1 MKGIHSKIC
10 HSLLFIVTI
19 ILSFGC
25 QNEKDAPSSKGSVPP
40 DKALATFELEEGF
53 QMELIA
59 HEPIVSDPVDMVI
72 DEFGRLYVVE
82 MPGYPIDKSGTGRIR
97 LLSDSNGDGFMDE
110 STLFAENLVLP
121 NGILRWKKGILVTDA
136 PNVLYLEDTNG
147 DGIADVRDT
156 VLTGFSL
163 SNPHVNVN
171 NPVYGLDNWIH
182 LAHLGHI
189 GTRKYEDLFGD
200 RGSEIVYYGS
210 QKGPILPK
218 NANGHSVRFRPD
230 KLEMEMASSRTQ
242 FGHTFDRW
250 GRYLLT
256 HNQNHIY
263 HEVIGASYLARNPD
277 LLVSNASES
286 ISDHGNETEVFQ
298 ITTNPDRQLFTPLG
312 LTTSSSGIT
321 AYLGGIFPSPFNKN
335 AVFVAESVSNLVHVD
350 VLEEKGASFVA
361 KRHRDNKEFLA
372 SRDSWSRPVNMYVGP
387 DGGLYVLD
395 YYRRI
400 IEHPEWMSDDAV
412 EAGGL
417 YDGVGMGRIYRIT
430 PKGTGKADWTA
441 GLDFGNKSPKEWVTS
456 LSNSNIWWRINAQ
469 RMLVDAGDMDV
480 IPDLVTM
487 AKNENSPEGR
497 LHALWTLESLENLE
511 SSLIL
516 EALKDSEAGIR
527 ENAIKLA
534 ELHLEKSPELVWELL
549 KLKDDPHPRVRFQLL
564 CTIGF
569 IDSPQSAK
577 VIEELLFEDLADEW
591 VQIAALSAASSQTA
605 PLLNTVLSRFEASQP
620 AYGNLVTRLTSM
632 IVAGDE
638 IAKGRDL
645 LKKSLSPSR
654 EDGTAW
660 KAPVLDG
667 ITEGIRRNKEN
678 GKQLNNNLDQII
690 QAFFEHPQTEVRKS
704 TLALI
709 KVLEIEDKERLK
721 KSMER
726 AVSIATDHSVS
737 DNRRAEALRFL
748 PFGDITPYDA
758 KLKEMIVTRESVV
771 IQVAAMQALGRIEGT
786 GVSQYVLS
794 KWETLT
800 PGIRDVAL
808 ETFLLEPERVK
819 LLLDALESKIIPT
832 ALIGWKRRVQLMNH
846 SDLDLRMRARD
857 LLTKDEGEEVNRKY
871 QKALELEGNPLA
883 GKTVFMEN
891 CALCH
896 QFRGKNGVAF
906 GPDLGTVHNWHPKD
920 LMANILDPNLSIAP
934 GFDLWEV
941 SMNNGEQVQGMIMNE
956 TSAAISLRTS
966 PGIEKSINRQEISSI
981 RGLNMSMMPGLAGQI
996 DQQEMA
1002 DLIAYIRNLE

>member
-1 MKGIHSKIC
+1 MKRIC
-10 HSLLFIVTI
+10 FKNHIPLLVIVPLVI
-19 ILSFGC
+19 SFGC
-25 QNEKDAPSSKGSVPP
+25 GKGKDSPSTEGSVPP
-40 DKALATFELEEGF
+40 GNALSTFELEEGF

-59 HEPIVSDPVDMVI
+59 YEPLVSDPVDMEI

-97 LLSDSNGDGFMDE
+97 LLSDSNGDGVMDE
-110 STLFAENLVLP
+110 STVFAEDLLLP
-121 NGILRWKKGILVTDA
+121 NGILRWKKGVLVTDA
-136 PNVLYLEDTNG
+136 PNVLYLEDIDG
-147 DGIADVRDT
+147 DGVADVRDT

-200 RGSEIVYYGS
+200 RGSEIVFYS
-210 QKGPILPK
+210 RQDGPVLPK

-230 KLEMEMASSRTQ
+230 KIEMEMASSRTQ
-242 FGHTFDRW
+242 FGHTFDQW

-263 HEVIGASYLARNPD
+263 HEVIGASYLDRNPD
-277 LLVSNASES
+277 LLVSNATES

-298 ITTNPDRQLFTPLG
+298 ITTHPDRQLFTPMG
-312 LTTSSSGIT
+312 LTTASSGIT
-321 AYLGGIFPSPFNKN
+321 AYLGGIFPGPFEKN

-350 VLEEKGASFVA
+350 ILEEKGASFVA

-400 IEHPEWMSDDAV
+400 IEHPEWMSDEAV

-441 GLDFGNKSPKEWVTS
+441 GLDFGNESPKEWVTH
-456 LSNSNIWWRINAQ
+456 LANPNIWWRINAQ
-469 RMLVDAGDMDV
+469 RLLIDAMDMDV
-480 IPDLVTM
+480 IPNLVFM
-487 AKNENSPEGR
+487 AKNENLPEGR
-497 LHALWTLESLENLE
+497 LHALWTLEGMGKLE
-511 SSLIL
+511 SPLIL
-516 EALKDSEAGIR
+516 ESLKDAEAGIR

-534 ELHLEKSPELVWELL
+534 ELHLEKSPELGAELL

-569 IDSPQSAK
+569 MDNPQSAK
-577 VIEELLFEDLADEW
+577 VTEELLFQDLADEW
-591 VQIAALSAASSQTA
+591 VQIAALSAASSQTV
-605 PLLNTVLSRFEASQP
+605 PLLDTVLKRFDSSQP
-620 AYGNLVTRLTSM
+620 AYGNLVTRLTAM
-632 IVAGDE
+632 IAAGDE
-638 IAKGRDL
+638 LDKTMDL
-645 LKKSLSPSR
+645 LNISLSPLER
-654 EDGTAW
+654 EETGW
-660 KAPVLDG
+660 KAPVLIG
-667 ITEGIRRNKEN
+667 ITEGIRRKKEN
-678 GKQLNNNLDQII
+678 AKQINNHLDKILR
-690 QAFFEHPQTEVRKS
+690 AFFDHPQAEVRKS
-704 TLALI
+704 VLALI
-709 KVLEIEDKERLK
+709 KVLEIEEVELVE

-726 AVSIATDHSVS
+726 AISIATDPSVS
-737 DNRRAEALRFL
+737 DDRRAEALRFL
-748 PFGDITPYDA
+748 PLGDVSPFDA
-758 KLKEMIVTRESVV
+758 KLKDMIVTKEPMV
-771 IQVAAMQALGRIEGT
+771 IQIAAMQALGRIEGID
-786 GVSQYVLS
+786 VPQYFLT

-800 PGIRDVAL
+800 PEIRDVAL
-808 ETFLLEPERVK
+808 ETFLFEPERVK
-819 LLLDALESKIIPT
+819 LLLDALESKKIPV

-846 SDLDLRMRARD
+846 SDLDLRTRARD
-857 LLTKDEGEEVNRKY
+857 LLTKDEGEEVNRQY
-871 QKALELEGNPLA
+871 QEALELEGDPVA
-883 GKTVFMEN
+883 GKTVYMEN
-891 CALCH
+891 CAVCH

-934 GFDLWEV
+934 GFDLWDV
-941 SMNNGEQVQGMIMNE
+941 RMNDGEQVQGMIMNE

-996 DQQEMA
+996 NQQEMA